1 MKEFEE
7 FKFLEIDQPEMN
19 HNGGTILFGPPQEDS
34 RGIGYLYY
42 GVGDGGGFGDL
53 HGERIDPSDKNSV
66 LGNAQNLET
75 HLGKILR
82 IDVNVKFDFISK
94 ITGKPYLIPLGNPS
108 EIRER
113 IVTSQQRKMIIFPV
127 ILREIYAYGL
137 RNPWKFSFDK
147 NGRLFIADVGQ
158 HKIEEVNLIKSGS
171 LLRNYGPNPLNFGW
185 RALEG
190 GVTLKDINVF
200 NNKVLERIGGYENT
214 IPPILEYDRTK
225 FKEKESA
232 IIGGYM
238 YDGFEIPTLKDK
250 YVFGDFNGKIF
261 YSFEIVIDPT
271 KSKWIMDELI
281 FKDKHELKGL
291 SQDIENIENDRIR
304 IPSFAIDF
312 MGELYVFKINTTK
325 KPGSLGKAGLYKFV
339 SFDLTKEEIDSI
351 FENTEKVASKTTSG
365 IRNKSN
371 GVATCKMHISIYTL
385 SGYLKTYSMEDAWI
399 GSVDISRSKAFTATA
414 FSSNENALTSRTI
427 GELSQTGPWNA
438 SKDEPF
444 DKNRPPLYG
453 IETSNPQYG
462 ITSFPGGIPIY
473 KNEKLVG
480 GLGVSGDTV
489 DNDEKVA
496 FEGLSE
502 KFQPPENIT
511 IDTVNDET
519 CSFRIDIGP
528 ETFWHY
534 TTIGDGSTV
543 NTVAAGLSADI
554 NTTSTIAVA
563 NAVGPVITIICN
575 VTPGQYVITASTDGT
590 GGLTW
595 VETQTY
601 SPAGTTYN
609 DYSIAFK
616 DTVAGDER
624 IYANM
629 LYLHFQIDNIP
640 SNVESW
646 QIVRVLRT
654 STDRTV
660 VAQGMIG
667 PITVAGSDAYHDKWD
682 LATGWN
688 TDNLYSFQSPEV
700 SFNKNLTRQ
709 SNDRLQEVAVFGD
722 TPAPVAGVSR
732 DTTAKPNVYKYQ
744 NLIALTNPQRTIAGA
759 SSGDEFHPTS
769 KTEILEGFIVR
780 QDEIEAGIGS
790 FTYTTNNST
799 LNTDKGIAF
808 ILEAENASWR
818 VRNTAYDDR
827 TLVNYRRN
835 IFNTQYGGNTWSARR
850 RNIYS
855 SASEIIDES
864 VGTTFV
870 YGGDSFIGMFDYI
883 YSSWEDEIVPTTP
896 IPQVLYFPVETSI
909 NVDLRQDD
917 CYHRVYNDPIAAL
930 IHDTTGIWTD
940 GSDKYVQNTDQY
952 YYNTVYSKENDAKL
966 FIAKPFDWSVQTIF
980 DTRTYASQ
988 VKTNNEL
995 ADSWLRFGVNAYID
1009 VDSQYGSITG
1019 LKKLNNKLL
1028 FFQPHA
1034 FGVLS
1039 VNERALFES
1048 GTVSQLSLGKSG
1060 ILDRFDYAKTEI
1072 GLTQREHMF
1081 LTPNALY
1088 WLDFHNRSMIKFT
1101 GGPEEV
1107 SLMKGMD
1114 SWFRANIL
1122 NETDMLMWYDP
1133 KWKEVCLS
1141 DSADV
1146 WTLAYNE
1153 LTASFTS
1160 FLGVTAR
1167 FSINYD
1173 DQTFTTNDRQNFRRA
1188 NDIAEKRGYLDGAY
1202 HKSDITLLINPD
1214 ESNIGIFN
1222 NFNWLI
1228 EVNLESDGSDLRET
1242 FNEITLWNDYQHSGV
1257 KTLVVG
1263 TNVKRRMRK
1272 WRLKIPRAIF
1282 KIDGTTTLK
1291 QNDRTTAQRDA
1302 RFRDSYLLAKFSWTN
1317 ASTSKKIV
1325 VHDIITSF
1333 TQSNK

>member
-1 MKEFEE
+1 MESTIIYRISNEIECSKYLTIRSVQKTSPLVFIYDENEKKRICNHLHEKENLLQWLESKKTQSDFACPICNSDSELHFNDNIMNMNSSSINTRDRNLRIQLTQQKPRTQLIPQEPMIQLIQQGSIFNIEETANGIKSIPTGAVIAPNDNKALYIIQQYGKVWRFDLEKQKVDPEPFFDITEKIEKIPRLIGELSQFDDERGLLGFAFHPHYGKERSPFKDIFFTVYSTERKKINYDHNSVLSRWRKNPDTEEFEE
-7 FKFLEIDQPEMN
+7 FKILEIDQPEMN

-502 KFQPPENIT
+502 KFQPPENIR
-511 IDTVNDET
+511 IDTVND
-519 CSFRIDIGP
+519 
-528 ETFWHY
+528 
-534 TTIGDGSTV
+534 
-543 NTVAAGLSADI
+543 
-554 NTTSTIAVA
+554 
-563 NAVGPVITIICN
+563 
-575 VTPGQYVITASTDGT
+575 
-590 GGLTW
+590 
-595 VETQTY
+595 
-601 SPAGTTYN
+601 
-609 DYSIAFK
+609 K
-616 DTVAGDER
+616 
-624 IYANM
+624 
-629 LYLHFQIDNIP
+629 
-640 SNVESW
+640 
-646 QIVRVLRT
+646 LR
-654 STDRTV
+654 
-660 VAQGMIG
+660 
-667 PITVAGSDAYHDKWD
+667 
-682 LATGWN
+682 
-688 TDNLYSFQSPEV
+688 
-700 SFNKNLTRQ
+700 
-709 SNDRLQEVAVFGD
+709 
-722 TPAPVAGVSR
+722 
-732 DTTAKPNVYKYQ
+732 
-744 NLIALTNPQRTIAGA
+744 
-759 SSGDEFHPTS
+759 
-769 KTEILEGFIVR
+769 
-780 QDEIEAGIGS
+780 
-790 FTYTTNNST
+790 
-799 LNTDKGIAF
+799 
-808 ILEAENASWR
+808 
-818 VRNTAYDDR
+818 
-827 TLVNYRRN
+827 
-835 IFNTQYGGNTWSARR
+835 
-850 RNIYS
+850 
-855 SASEIIDES
+855 
-864 VGTTFV
+864 
-870 YGGDSFIGMFDYI
+870 YI
-883 YSSWEDEIVPTTP
+883 
-896 IPQVLYFPVETSI
+896 
-909 NVDLRQDD
+909 
-917 CYHRVYNDPIAAL
+917 
-930 IHDTTGIWTD
+930 
-940 GSDKYVQNTDQY
+940 K
-952 YYNTVYSKENDAKL
+952 
-966 FIAKPFDWSVQTIF
+966 
-980 DTRTYASQ
+980 
-988 VKTNNEL
+988 
-995 ADSWLRFGVNAYID
+995 
-1009 VDSQYGSITG
+1009 
-1019 LKKLNNKLL
+1019 
-1028 FFQPHA
+1028 
-1034 FGVLS
+1034 
-1039 VNERALFES
+1039 
-1048 GTVSQLSLGKSG
+1048 
-1060 ILDRFDYAKTEI
+1060 
-1072 GLTQREHMF
+1072 
-1081 LTPNALY
+1081 
-1088 WLDFHNRSMIKFT
+1088 
-1101 GGPEEV
+1101 
-1107 SLMKGMD
+1107 
-1114 SWFRANIL
+1114 
-1122 NETDMLMWYDP
+1122 
-1133 KWKEVCLS
+1133 
-1141 DSADV
+1141 
-1146 WTLAYNE
+1146 
-1153 LTASFTS
+1153 
-1160 FLGVTAR
+1160 
-1167 FSINYD
+1167 
-1173 DQTFTTNDRQNFRRA
+1173 
-1188 NDIAEKRGYLDGAY
+1188 
-1202 HKSDITLLINPD
+1202 
-1214 ESNIGIFN
+1214 
-1222 NFNWLI
+1222 
-1228 EVNLESDGSDLRET
+1228 
-1242 FNEITLWNDYQHSGV
+1242 
-1257 KTLVVG
+1257 
-1263 TNVKRRMRK
+1263 
-1272 WRLKIPRAIF
+1272 
-1282 KIDGTTTLK
+1282 
-1291 QNDRTTAQRDA
+1291 
-1302 RFRDSYLLAKFSWTN
+1302 
-1317 ASTSKKIV
+1317 
-1325 VHDIITSF
+1325 
-1333 TQSNK
+1333 